1 VALLQDEWDLGSNAL
16 PNITVML
23 EERGIKVVEI
33 EANQAFDGFSG
44 WGNSSIPII
53 VVNKTFTVERKRFTL
68 LHELAHLV
76 LEFDERLEPRQRESL
91 CHRFAGAMLLPEGVA
106 LRTLGPMR
114 ASLTMLE
121 LVAIKEQ
128 YGISIQAI
136 MARAKDLQIIGGET
150 YVRFRKRVNTD
161 PNLKLEQGLGA
172 YRGTESPQRFNQL
185 LCRAAS
191 ERIVSMSKAASL
203 AGMKFAQFRAE
214 FAVM

>member
-1 VALLQDEWDLGSNAL
+1 
-16 PNITVML
+16 
-23 EERGIKVVEI
+23 
-33 EANQAFDGFSG
+33 
-44 WGNSSIPII
+44 
-53 VVNKTFTVERKRFTL
+53 
-68 LHELAHLV
+68 
-76 LEFDERLEPRQRESL
+76 
-91 CHRFAGAMLLPEGVA
+91 
-106 LRTLGPMR
+106 
-114 ASLTMLE
+114 MLE